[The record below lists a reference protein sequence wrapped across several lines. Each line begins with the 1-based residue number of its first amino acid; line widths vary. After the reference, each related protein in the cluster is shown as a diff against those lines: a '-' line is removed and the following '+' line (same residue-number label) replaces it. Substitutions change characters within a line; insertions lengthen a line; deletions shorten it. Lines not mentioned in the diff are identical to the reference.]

1 MKIPTTKFVFDRK
14 HQASKNKKAPV
25 MIEVYF
31 NRKRKYIGTGVKLY
45 IDQWDDRRLVKNT
58 MDTIVLNER
67 INTVRNRIDGWITS
81 LVEKGQSFEWEKLES
96 FLRQSDAAEMKF
108 IDFVEELIET
118 RTDILLSTKRNHR
131 KVIKAVGEFGR
142 IVFFSDLTRANIL
155 AFDDFIKRRGVK
167 QTTIFSYHKE
177 LKAYINEAIRREMID
192 KNPYDAIRIKRGESE
207 DGRFLSIDEI
217 NAIKDA
223 VLPTDSLSRARD
235 LFLLQCYTGMA
246 YSDIMAFDFQNV
258 EYRDGQFVLS
268 EKRQKT
274 GIPFVVVLVPDAME
288 IIERYNRK
296 LPKISNTQ
304 YNLKLKLIADAAGID
319 KPIAS
324 HWGRRTCGMYL
335 LNKGFSME
343 VVAKVLGHKS
353 IRTTEAV
360 YAKILD
366 KSVEEAFKKLDK

>member
-81 LVEKGQSFEWEKLES
+81 LVERGQSFEWEKLES
-96 FLRQSDAAEMKF
+96 FLRQSDADEMKF

-142 IVFFSDLTRANIL
+142 IVYFSDLTRANIL

-207 DGRFLSIDEI
+207 DGRFLNIDEI

-223 VLPTDSLSRARD
+223 VLPTNSLIRARD

-288 IIERYNRK
+288 IIEKYNRK

-304 YNLKLKLIADAAGID
+304 YNLRLKLIADAAGID

-343 VVAKVLGHKS
+343 IVAKVLGHKS

>member
-31 NRKRKYIGTGVKLY
+31 NRKRKYVGTGVKLY
-45 IDQWDDRRLVKNT
+45 VDQWDDRKLVKNAID
-58 MDTIVLNER
+58 MIILNDR
-67 INTVRNRIDGWITS
+67 INTVKNKIDGWITS
-81 LVEKGQSFEWEKLES
+81 LVEKGQSFEWEKLDA
-96 FLRQSDAAEMKF
+96 FLRQSDAAEKKF
-108 IDFVEELIET
+108 IDFVEDLIES
-118 RTDILLSTKRNHR
+118 RTDILPSTKRNHR
-131 KVIKAVGEFGR
+131 KVIKAVEEFGE
-142 IVFFSDLTRANIL
+142 IVYFSDLTRANII
-155 AFDDFIKRRGVK
+155 AFDDFIKKRNVK
-167 QTTIFSYHKE
+167 QTTVFSYHKE
-177 LKAYINEAIRREMID
+177 LKAYINEAIRRELID
-192 KNPYDAIRIKRGESE
+192 RNPYDSIKIKRGESE
-207 DGRFLSIDEI
+207 DGRFLSLEEI

-223 VLPTDSLSRARD
+223 MLPTESLNRVRD

-274 GIPFVVVLVPDAME
+274 GVPFVVVLVPDAME
-288 IIERYNRK
+288 IIEKYNRK
-296 LPKISNTQ
+296 LPKISNVQ
-304 YNLKLKLIADAAGID
+304 YNLRLKLIADAAGID

-343 VVAKVLGHKS
+343 IVAKVLGHKS

-366 KSVEEAFKKLDK
+366 KSVEEAFRKLDK

>member
-14 HQASKNKKAPV
+14 HQASKSKKAPV

-45 IDQWDDRRLVKNT
+45 IDQWDDRKLVKNA
-58 MDTIVLNER
+58 MDMIVLNDR
-67 INTVRNRIDGWITS
+67 INTVKNKIDGWITS
-81 LVEKGQSFEWEKLES
+81 LVEKGHSFEWEKLDA
-96 FLRQSDAAEMKF
+96 FLRQSDAAEKKF
-108 IDFVEELIET
+108 TDFVKALIET
-118 RTDILLSTKRNHR
+118 RTDILPSTKRNHR
-131 KVIKAVGEFGR
+131 KVIKAVEEFGE
-142 IVFFSDLTRANIL
+142 IVYFSDLTRANII
-155 AFDDFIKRRGVK
+155 AFDDFIKKRDVK
-167 QTTIFSYHKE
+167 QTTVFSYHKE
-177 LKAYINEAIRREMID
+177 LKAYINEAIRRELID
-192 KNPYDAIRIKRGESE
+192 RNPYDAIKIKRGESE
-207 DGRFLSIDEI
+207 DGRFLTPDEI

-223 VLPTDSLSRARD
+223 ILPTESLNRVRD

-246 YSDIMAFDFQNV
+246 YSDIMAFDFQDV
-258 EYRDGQFVLS
+258 EYRNGQFVLS

-274 GIPFVVVLVPDAME
+274 GVPFVVVLVPDAME
-288 IIERYNRK
+288 IIEKYNRK
-296 LPKISNTQ
+296 LPKISNVQ
-304 YNLKLKLIADAAGID
+304 YNLRLKLIADAAGID

-343 VVAKVLGHKS
+343 IVAKVLGHKS

-366 KSVEEAFKKLDK
+366 KSVEEAFRKLNK

>member
-45 IDQWDDRRLVKNT
+45 VDQWDDRKLVKNAID
-58 MDTIVLNER
+58 MIILNDR
-67 INTVRNRIDGWITS
+67 INTVKNKIDGWITS
-81 LVEKGQSFEWEKLES
+81 LVEKGQSFEWEKLEA
-96 FLRQSDAAEMKF
+96 FLRQSDAAEKRF
-108 IDFVEELIET
+108 TDFVEDLIES
-118 RTDILLSTKRNHR
+118 RTDILPSTKRNHR
-131 KVIKAVGEFGR
+131 KVIKAVEEFGE
-142 IVFFSDLTRANIL
+142 IVYFSDLTRVNII
-155 AFDDFIKRRGVK
+155 AFDDFIKKRNVK
-167 QTTIFSYHKE
+167 QTTVFSYHKE
-177 LKAYINEAIRREMID
+177 LKAYINEAIRRELID
-192 KNPYDAIRIKRGESE
+192 RNPYDAIKIKRGESE
-207 DGRFLSIDEI
+207 DGRFLSLDEI
-217 NAIKDA
+217 NAIKEA
-223 VLPTDSLSRARD
+223 NLPTESLNRVRD

-246 YSDIMAFDFQNV
+246 YSDIMAFDFRNV
-258 EYRDGQFVLS
+258 EYRDRQFVLS

-274 GIPFVVVLVPDAME
+274 GVPFVVVLVPDAME
-288 IIERYNRK
+288 IIEKYNRK
-296 LPKISNTQ
+296 LPKISNVQ
-304 YNLKLKLIADAAGID
+304 YNLRLKLIADAAGID

-343 VVAKVLGHKS
+343 IVAKVLGHKS

-366 KSVEEAFKKLDK
+366 KSVEEAFRKLDK

>member
-14 HQASKNKKAPV
+14 HQASKSKKAPV

-45 IDQWDDRRLVKNT
+45 IDQWDDRKLVKNA
-58 MDTIVLNER
+58 MDMIVLNDR
-67 INTVRNRIDGWITS
+67 INTVKNKIDGWITS
-81 LVEKGQSFEWEKLES
+81 LVEKGQSFEWEKLEA
-96 FLRQSDAAEMKF
+96 FLRQSDAAEKRF
-108 IDFVEELIET
+108 TDFVEDLIES
-118 RTDILLSTKRNHR
+118 RTDILPSTKRNHR
-131 KVIKAVGEFGR
+131 KVIKAVEEFGE
-142 IVFFSDLTRANIL
+142 IVYFSDLTRANII
-155 AFDDFIKRRGVK
+155 AFDDFIKKRNVK
-167 QTTIFSYHKE
+167 QTTVFSYHKE
-177 LKAYINEAIRREMID
+177 LKAYINEAIRRELID
-192 KNPYDAIRIKRGESE
+192 RNPYDSIKIKRGESE
-207 DGRFLSIDEI
+207 DGRFLSLEEI

-223 VLPTDSLSRARD
+223 MLPTESLNRVRD

-274 GIPFVVVLVPDAME
+274 GVPFVVVLVPDAME
-288 IIERYNRK
+288 IIEKYNRK
-296 LPKISNTQ
+296 LPKISNVQ
-304 YNLKLKLIADAAGID
+304 YNLRLKLIADAAGID

-343 VVAKVLGHKS
+343 IVAKVLGHKS

-366 KSVEEAFKKLDK
+366 KSVEEAFRKLDK

>member
-45 IDQWDDRRLVKNT
+45 IDQWDERKLIKNA
-58 MDTIVLNER
+58 MDMIVLNDR
-67 INTVRNRIDGWITS
+67 INTVKNKIDSWITS
-81 LVEKGQSFEWEKLES
+81 LVEKGHSFEWEKLEA
-96 FLRQSDAAEMKF
+96 FLRQSDAAEKKF
-108 IDFVEELIET
+108 IDFVESLIET
-118 RTDILLSTKRNHR
+118 RTDILPSTKRNHR
-131 KVIKAVGEFGR
+131 KVIKAVEEFGE
-142 IVFFSDLTRANIL
+142 IVYFSDLTRANII
-155 AFDDFIKRRGVK
+155 AFDDFIKKRNVK
-167 QTTIFSYHKE
+167 QTTVFSYHKE
-177 LKAYINEAIRREMID
+177 LKAYINEAIRRELID
-192 KNPYDAIRIKRGESE
+192 RNPYDAIKIKRGESE
-207 DGRFLSIDEI
+207 DGRFLTPDEI
-217 NAIKDA
+217 NAIRDA
-223 VLPTDSLSRARD
+223 NLPTESLNRVRD

-258 EYRDGQFVLS
+258 EYRNGQFVLS

-274 GIPFVVVLVPDAME
+274 GVPFVVVLVPDAME
-288 IIERYNRK
+288 IIEKYNRK
-296 LPKISNTQ
+296 LPKISNVQ
-304 YNLKLKLIADAAGID
+304 YNLRLKLIADAAGID

-343 VVAKVLGHKS
+343 IVAKVLGHKS

-366 KSVEEAFKKLDK
+366 KSVEEAFRKLDK